1 MNIDWENCKLILKD
15 ISKVE
20 VIQDIVKETNL
31 KHIAIIMDG
40 NRRWAKERFLPSAM
54 GHKEG
59 VNALKRTLTACK
71 EFGIKYLTV
80 YAFSTENWNRSKD
93 EVEFLMKLLFQ
104 TIKDEILDINKNEI
118 KVKFIG
124 DLSKLSENLRNLL
137 YETENDTKD
146 NKGVNLQIAFNYGSK
161 NEIINAVKRI
171 IKDNVKIEDINEEL
185 FANYLYTSN
194 IPDPDLLIRTG
205 GEMRISN
212 FLTYQIAYSEILI
225 LDKYWPQFDEN
236 ELGDAVIE
244 FQRRNRRFGA

>member
-1 MNIDWENCKLILKD
+1 MILENIDKKD
-15 ISKVE
+15 AIKNI
-20 VIQDIVKETNL
+20 VIETSL
-31 KHIAIIMDG
+31 KHVAIIMDG
-40 NRRWAKERFLPSAM
+40 NRRWAKERFLPTAM

-71 EFGIKYLTV
+71 DYGIKYLTV

-104 TIKDEILDINKNEI
+104 TIKDEILDLNKNEI

-124 DLSKLSENLRNLL
+124 DLSKLSESLQNLL
-137 YETENDTKD
+137 YETENDTK
-146 NKGVNLQIAFNYGSK
+146 NNNGVNLQIAFNYGSK
-161 NEIINAVKRI
+161 NEIVNAVKRI
-171 IKDNVKIEDINEEL
+171 INAGFKADDINEDL
-185 FANYLYTSN
+185 ISSYLYTAN

-212 FLTYQIAYSEILI
+212 FLTYQSAYSEILV
-225 LDKYWPQFDEN
+225 LEKYWPQFDEK
-236 ELGDAVIE
+236 ELANAVIE

>member
-1 MNIDWENCKLILKD
+1 MILEKTDKAKEIKKL
-15 ISKVE
+15 VE
-20 VIQDIVKETNL
+20 ETGL
-31 KHIAIIMDG
+31 KHVAIIMDG
-40 NRRWAKERFLPSAM
+40 NRRWAKERFLPTAM

-71 EFGIKYLTV
+71 DYGIKYLTV

-104 TIKDEILDINKNEI
+104 TLKDEILDLNKNEI

-124 DLSKLSENLRNLL
+124 DLSALSDGLQSLL

-146 NKGVNLQIAFNYGSK
+146 NQGVNLQVAFNYGSK
-161 NEIINAVKRI
+161 NEIVNAVKQI
-171 IKDNVKIEDINEEL
+171 IKDNVKVEDITEDL
-185 FANYLYTSN
+185 ISSYLYTAN

-212 FLTYQIAYSEILI
+212 FLTYQSAYSEILV
-225 LDKYWPQFDEN
+225 LEKYWPQFDEK
-236 ELGDAVIE
+236 ELANAVIE
-244 FQRRNRRFGA
+244 FKRRNRRFGA

>member
-1 MNIDWENCKLILKD
+1 MILENINKSDTIKN
-15 ISKVE
+15 
-20 VIQDIVKETNL
+20 IVKETGL
-31 KHIAIIMDG
+31 RHIAIIMDG
-40 NRRWAKERFLPSAM
+40 NRRWAKERFLPTAM

-71 EFGIKYLTV
+71 DYGIEYLTV

-104 TIKDEILDINKNEI
+104 TIKDEILDLNKNEI

-124 DLSKLSENLRNLL
+124 DLSKLSESLQNLL
-137 YETENDTKD
+137 YETEKDTKN

-161 NEIINAVKRI
+161 NEIVNAVKRI
-171 IKDNVKIEDINEEL
+171 INEGVKAEDISEEL
-185 FANYLYTSN
+185 ISKYLYTAN

-212 FLTYQIAYSEILI
+212 FLTYQSAYSEILV
-225 LDKYWPQFDEN
+225 LEKYWPQFDEK
-236 ELGDAVIE
+236 ELGNAVVE

>member
-1 MNIDWENCKLILKD
+1 MILEKTDETKEIKKL
-15 ISKVE
+15 VE
-20 VIQDIVKETNL
+20 ETGL

-40 NRRWAKERFLPSAM
+40 NRRWAKERFLPTAM

-71 EFGIKYLTV
+71 DYGIKYLTV

-104 TIKDEILDINKNEI
+104 TLKDEILDLNKNEI

-124 DLSKLSENLRNLL
+124 DLSALSDSLQSLL
-137 YETENDTKD
+137 YETEIDTKD
-146 NKGVNLQIAFNYGSK
+146 NQGVNLQVAFNYGSK
-161 NEIINAVKRI
+161 NEIVNAVKQI
-171 IKDNVKIEDINEEL
+171 IKNNVKVEDITEDL
-185 FANYLYTSN
+185 ISSYLYTAN

-212 FLTYQIAYSEILI
+212 FLTYQSAYSEILV
-225 LDKYWPQFDEN
+225 LDKYWPQFDEK
-236 ELGDAVIE
+236 ELANAVVE
-244 FQRRNRRFGA
+244 FKRRNRRFGA

>member
-1 MNIDWENCKLILKD
+1 MILEKTDETKEIKKL
-15 ISKVE
+15 VE
-20 VIQDIVKETNL
+20 ETGL

-40 NRRWAKERFLPSAM
+40 NRRWAKERFLPTAM

-71 EFGIKYLTV
+71 DYGIKYLTV

-104 TIKDEILDINKNEI
+104 TLKDEILDLNKNEI

-124 DLSKLSENLRNLL
+124 DLSALSDSLQSLL

-146 NKGVNLQIAFNYGSK
+146 NQGVNLQVAFNYGSK
-161 NEIINAVKRI
+161 NEIVNAVKQI
-171 IKDNVKIEDINEEL
+171 IKNNVKIEDITEDL
-185 FANYLYTSN
+185 ISSYLYTAN

-212 FLTYQIAYSEILI
+212 FLTYQSAYSEILV
-225 LDKYWPQFDEN
+225 LDKYWPQFYEK
-236 ELGDAVIE
+236 ELANAVIE
-244 FQRRNRRFGA
+244 FKRRNRRFGA

>member
-1 MNIDWENCKLILKD
+1 MILVKTDETKEIKKL
-15 ISKVE
+15 VE
-20 VIQDIVKETNL
+20 ETGL

-40 NRRWAKERFLPSAM
+40 NRRWAKERFLPTAM

-71 EFGIKYLTV
+71 DYGIKYLTV

-104 TIKDEILDINKNEI
+104 TLKDEILDLNKNEI

-124 DLSKLSENLRNLL
+124 DLSALSDSLQSLL

-146 NKGVNLQIAFNYGSK
+146 NQGVNLQVAFNYGSK
-161 NEIINAVKRI
+161 NEIVNAVKQI
-171 IKDNVKIEDINEEL
+171 IKNNVKIEDITEDL
-185 FANYLYTSN
+185 ISSYLYTAN

-212 FLTYQIAYSEILI
+212 FLTYQSAYSEILV
-225 LDKYWPQFDEN
+225 LDKYWPQFDEK
-236 ELGDAVIE
+236 ELANAVIE
-244 FQRRNRRFGA
+244 FKRRNRRFGT